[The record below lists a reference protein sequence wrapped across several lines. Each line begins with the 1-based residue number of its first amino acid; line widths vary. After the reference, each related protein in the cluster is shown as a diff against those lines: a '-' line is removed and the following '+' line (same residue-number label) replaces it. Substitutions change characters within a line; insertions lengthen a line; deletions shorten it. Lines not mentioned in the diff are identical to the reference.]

1 MLIVEADLQCPL
13 DDVEGFAGA
22 AMHVRCRRLIFRR
35 HDEVQNGYAP
45 PVSSPAAL
53 IGPLVKWSSPPS
65 CGTAGVPHDVG
76 RWLRRPDPHMDARL
90 AISLSITSVAATWRS
105 RHRA

>member
-35 HDEVQNGYAP
+35 HDEVQQRVRP
-45 PVSSPAAL
+45 
-53 IGPLVKWSSPPS
+53 
-65 CGTAGVPHDVG
+65 AGVFSGGLDRSVG
-76 RWLRRPDPHMDARL
+76 EMELS
-90 AISLSITSVAATWRS
+90 AIVWNGWCTP
-105 RHRA
+105 